1 MGMMRRL
8 LSISTGLAAGVMAYK
23 LLERYNRKNRMGAE
37 LQDMDL
43 DDFSADGYSYTDSGE
58 EEDGEKGEV
67 SQNTAAFDFVKE
79 NPVMR
84 PAETLPRDKDGKIDP
99 SHIADPADF
108 ADWDDLGCR
117 G

>member
-23 LLERYNRKNRMGAE
+23 LLDRYNQRARLEAE
-37 LQDMDL
+37 FRDL
-43 DDFSADGYSYTDSGE
+43 DLEEGDTVEAPAE
-58 EEDGEKGEV
+58 EETPAEPAETPD
-67 SQNTAAFDFVKE
+67 QPKE
-79 NPVMR
+79 NPVMKPQAPLTVDEEGR
-84 PAETLPRDKDGKIDP
+84 VDP
-99 SHIADPADF
+99 TKIADPADF

>member
-23 LLERYNRKNRMGAE
+23 LLDRYNQRVRLEAE
-37 LQDMDL
+37 FREMDL
-43 DDFSADGYSYTDSGE
+43 EEGDTVEAPAE
-58 EEDGEKGEV
+58 EEDPAGEAPAE
-67 SQNTAAFDFVKE
+67 TPDRPKE
-79 NPVMR
+79 NPVLK
-84 PAETLPRDKDGKIDP
+84 PQAPLPVDEAGRVDP
-99 SHIADPADF
+99 TQIADPADF